1 MGLLKKLFGRRD
13 ETPPKPAPAPTARV
27 TARRSHRVAQTSRP
41 APSAPTPVAQRTTVW
56 RDEYLEGEREA
67 AALARREGAFP
78 NLRLVKERG
87 RLVLEAPGMGW
98 INPRSR
104 ALYKIG
110 IYMFGLRGR
119 AYHEATFVAAALPLG
134 RVLELVREPENAHD
148 KNAVAIHARNG
159 KIGYVNKQNA
169 ARIAKRIDAGETMRC
184 IVAKGGRAGDPDKS
198 CALLVT
204 SDVTLAHIAQDV
216 S

>member
-1 MGLLKKLFGRRD
+1 M
-13 ETPPKPAPAPTARV
+13 
-27 TARRSHRVAQTSRP
+27 
-41 APSAPTPVAQRTTVW
+41 W

-67 AALARREGAFP
+67 AALARREDGLP
-78 NLRLVKERG
+78 HLRLVKERG
-87 RLVLEAPGMGW
+87 RLALEAPGMGW

-104 ALYKIG
+104 ALYKTG

-119 AYHEATFVAAALPLG
+119 AYHEAAFVAAALPLG
-134 RVLELVREPENAHD
+134 RLLELVREPENEHD
-148 KNAVAIHARNG
+148 RNAVAIYARNG
-159 KIGYVNKQNA
+159 RIGYVNKQNA
-169 ARIAKRIDAGETMRC
+169 ARIAKRIDAGETMHC

-198 CALLVT
+198 CALLAT